1 MIKNIRYVFVSIF
14 GIIDFFNVIY
24 ILKSKIFMDS
34 RRIRNLRNSFDK
46 NIVDKQVD
54 KIFETGRQ
62 FVDGVSGARP
72 GKRRNSDFQ
81 GITSKSVKKV
91 GRWVSE
97 KVDLFFDEDNDDWND
112 ENFYDDNSDIKTFS
126 RESNSYESAKQHSKR
141 PLEAISLRQP
151 KNIHTTEQKK
161 LPYVKDSK
169 DEDWPDEMDFKVERW
184 QRASEKENNTSR
196 VQSNQQVQSK
206 SRNLPRSRRRRV

>member
-1 MIKNIRYVFVSIF
+1 ME
-14 GIIDFFNVIY
+14 
-24 ILKSKIFMDS
+24 S
-34 RRIRNLRNSFDK
+34 RRIRNFRNSFDR

-54 KIFETGRQ
+54 KIIETGRQ

-112 ENFYDDNSDIKTFS
+112 DNFYDDNGDIKTFT
-126 RESNSYESAKQHSKR
+126 RELNSNEFTKTHSKR

-151 KNIHTTEQKK
+151 KNYHTTEQKK
-161 LPYVKDSK
+161 LPYGKKSK

-184 QRASEKENNTSR
+184 QRTSEKECNILR
-196 VQSNQQVQSK
+196 DQLNQQGQSK
-206 SRNLPRSRRRRV
+206 SRNLPRSRRRRI

>member
-1 MIKNIRYVFVSIF
+1 
-14 GIIDFFNVIY
+14 
-24 ILKSKIFMDS
+24 MDS
-34 RRIRNLRNSFDK
+34 RRIRNLRNSFDR

-72 GKRRNSDFQ
+72 RKRRNSDFQ
-81 GITSKSVKKV
+81 GITSKGVKKV

-112 ENFYDDNSDIKTFS
+112 EKFYDDYSDIKTFS
-126 RESNSYESAKQHSKR
+126 RESNSYESTKPNSKR

-151 KNIHTTEQKK
+151 KDLQTTEQKK
-161 LPYVKDSK
+161 LPYGKESI

-184 QRASEKENNTSR
+184 QRASEKENNVSR
-196 VQSNQQVQSK
+196 DQLNQQGQLK
-206 SRNLPRSRRRRV
+206 LRNLPRSRRRRV

>member
-1 MIKNIRYVFVSIF
+1 
-14 GIIDFFNVIY
+14 
-24 ILKSKIFMDS
+24 MDS

-62 FVDGVSGARP
+62 FVDGVSGAKP

-112 ENFYDDNSDIKTFS
+112 DNFYDDNEDIKTFT
-126 RESNSYESAKQHSKR
+126 RESNSYESTKTHSKR

-151 KNIHTTEQKK
+151 KNLQTTTQKK
-161 LPYVKDSK
+161 LPYGK
-169 DEDWPDEMDFKVERW
+169 EIEEEEWPDEMDFTVQRW
-184 QRASEKENNTSR
+184 QRSSEKKNDASR
-196 VQSNQQVQSK
+196 DQLNQRGQSK

>member
-1 MIKNIRYVFVSIF
+1 
-14 GIIDFFNVIY
+14 
-24 ILKSKIFMDS
+24 MDS

-72 GKRRNSDFQ
+72 GKRRNSDLQ

-97 KVDLFFDEDNDDWND
+97 KVDLFFDEDNLYRYDND
-112 ENFYDDNSDIKTFS
+112 NFYDSDDIKTFT
-126 RESNSYESAKQHSKR
+126 RESNSFKSAKPYFKR

-151 KNIHTTEQKK
+151 KNIKPTEQKK
-161 LPYVKDSK
+161 LPYGEEIKN
-169 DEDWPDEMDFKVERW
+169 EDWPDEVDFKVEKW
-184 QRASEKENNTSR
+184 QRSSEYENDIPR
-196 VQSNQQVQSK
+196 DQLNQRGPSK
-206 SRNLPRSRRRRV
+206 SRKLPRSRRRRV

>member
-1 MIKNIRYVFVSIF
+1 
-14 GIIDFFNVIY
+14 
-24 ILKSKIFMDS
+24 MDT
-34 RRIRNLRNSFDK
+34 RRIRNLKNSFDR

-54 KIFETGRQ
+54 RIFETGRQ

-81 GITSKSVKKV
+81 GITSKSAKKV

-97 KVDLFFDEDNDDWND
+97 KVDLFFDEDNDDWYDD
-112 ENFYDDNSDIKTFS
+112 ENREFKTFT
-126 RESNSYESAKQHSKR
+126 RESNTLKSSKPYSKR

-151 KNIHTTEQKK
+151 KNSPTTEQKK
-161 LPYVKDSK
+161 LPYGKEVNNQ
-169 DEDWPDEMDFKVERW
+169 DWPDELDFKVERW
-184 QRASEKENNTSR
+184 QRSSENESDILGD
-196 VQSNQQVQSK
+196 QLNQHGGSK

>member
-1 MIKNIRYVFVSIF
+1 
-14 GIIDFFNVIY
+14 
-24 ILKSKIFMDS
+24 MDS
-34 RRIRNLRNSFDK
+34 RRIRNLRNSFDR

-91 GRWVSE
+91 GRWVSK
-97 KVDLFFDEDNDDWND
+97 KVDLFFDEENDDWND
-112 ENFYDDNSDIKTFS
+112 ENFYDDQSDIKTFS
-126 RESNSYESAKQHSKR
+126 RESNSYESTKTHSKR
-141 PLEAISLRQP
+141 SLKAISLRQP
-151 KNIHTTEQKK
+151 KNLQTTEQKK
-161 LPYVKDSK
+161 LPYGKEIK
-169 DEDWPDEMDFKVERW
+169 DEDWPDEMDFKVEKW
-184 QRASEKENNTSR
+184 QRYSGKENNSSR
-196 VQSNQQVQSK
+196 GQLNQQSQLK

>member
-1 MIKNIRYVFVSIF
+1 
-14 GIIDFFNVIY
+14 
-24 ILKSKIFMDS
+24 MDS
-34 RRIRNLRNSFDK
+34 RRIRNLRNSFDR

-97 KVDLFFDEDNDDWND
+97 KVDLFFDEDNDD
-112 ENFYDDNSDIKTFS
+112 NFYDDNSDMKTFT
-126 RESNSYESAKQHSKR
+126 RESNSYESTKTNSKR

-151 KNIHTTEQKK
+151 KNLQTTEQKK
-161 LPYVKDSK
+161 LPYGKESK

-184 QRASEKENNTSR
+184 QRAFEKENNASKD
-196 VQSNQQVQSK
+196 QLNQQGQSK
-206 SRNLPRSRRRRV
+206 LRNLPRSRRRRV

>member
-1 MIKNIRYVFVSIF
+1 
-14 GIIDFFNVIY
+14 
-24 ILKSKIFMDS
+24 MDS
-34 RRIRNLRNSFDK
+34 RRIRNLRNNFDR

-72 GKRRNSDFQ
+72 GRRRKSDVQ

-97 KVDLFFDEDNDDWND
+97 KVDLLFDEDYD
-112 ENFYDDNSDIKTFS
+112 ENFYDDNSDFKNFT
-126 RESNSYESAKQHSKR
+126 RESNSYESAKPHSKR

-151 KNIHTTEQKK
+151 KNLQINEQKK
-161 LPYVKDSK
+161 LPYVKESK
-169 DEDWPDEMDFKVERW
+169 DEDWPDEMDFKVEKW
-184 QRASEKENNTSR
+184 QRASKQENNTLR
-196 VQSNQQVQSK
+196 DQSNQQGQSK

>member
-1 MIKNIRYVFVSIF
+1 
-14 GIIDFFNVIY
+14 
-24 ILKSKIFMDS
+24 MDS
-34 RRIRNLRNSFDK
+34 KRIRDLRNSFDR

-91 GRWVSE
+91 WRWVSE
-97 KVDLFFDEDNDDWND
+97 KVDLFFDEENDDWND
-112 ENFYDDNSDIKTFS
+112 ENFYDDQSDIKTFS
-126 RESNSYESAKQHSKR
+126 GESNSFESSKQYSKR

-151 KNIHTTEQKK
+151 KTLQPTEQKK
-161 LPYVKDSK
+161 LPNMQESNVQ
-169 DEDWPDEMDFKVERW
+169 DWPDEKDFKVERW

-196 VQSNQQVQSK
+196 DQTKQLQSK

>member
-1 MIKNIRYVFVSIF
+1 
-14 GIIDFFNVIY
+14 
-24 ILKSKIFMDS
+24 MDS
-34 RRIRNLRNSFDK
+34 RRIRNLRNSFDR

-112 ENFYDDNSDIKTFS
+112 DNFYDDKSDIKTFS
-126 RESNSYESAKQHSKR
+126 RESNSYESTKMDPKR

-151 KNIHTTEQKK
+151 KNLQTTTQKK
-161 LPYVKDSK
+161 LPYG
-169 DEDWPDEMDFKVERW
+169 DEIEEQWPDDMDFKVQRW
-184 QRASEKENNTSR
+184 QRSTEKKDDSPR
-196 VQSNQQVQSK
+196 DQLIQRGQSK
-206 SRNLPRSRRRRV
+206 IRNLPRSRRRRV

>member
-1 MIKNIRYVFVSIF
+1 
-14 GIIDFFNVIY
+14 
-24 ILKSKIFMDS
+24 MDS

-97 KVDLFFDEDNDDWND
+97 KVDLFLMKIMMIGMMKFFTMITAILRHFL
-112 ENFYDDNSDIKTFS
+112 ENQILMNLLNSI
-126 RESNSYESAKQHSKR
+126 
-141 PLEAISLRQP
+141 
-151 KNIHTTEQKK
+151 QKD
-161 LPYVKDSK
+161 L
-169 DEDWPDEMDFKVERW
+169 
-184 QRASEKENNTSR
+184 
-196 VQSNQQVQSK
+196 
-206 SRNLPRSRRRRV
+206 

>member
-1 MIKNIRYVFVSIF
+1 
-14 GIIDFFNVIY
+14 
-24 ILKSKIFMDS
+24 MDS
-34 RRIRNLRNSFDK
+34 RRIRNLRNSFDR

-54 KIFETGRQ
+54 RIFETGRQ

-81 GITSKSVKKV
+81 GITSKSAKKV

-97 KVDLFFDEDNDDWND
+97 KVDLFFDEDNDDWYD
-112 ENFYDDNSDIKTFS
+112 DDNFDDDNSEIKTFT
-126 RESNSYESAKQHSKR
+126 RESNTIKSSKPYSKR

-151 KNIHTTEQKK
+151 KNFQTTEQKK
-161 LPYVKDSK
+161 LPYGKEVNNQ
-169 DEDWPDEMDFKVERW
+169 DWPDELDFKVERW
-184 QRASEKENNTSR
+184 QRSSEKESDIIR
-196 VQSNQQVQSK
+196 DQLNQRGGSK

>member
-1 MIKNIRYVFVSIF
+1 
-14 GIIDFFNVIY
+14 
-24 ILKSKIFMDS
+24 MDS
-34 RRIRNLRNSFDK
+34 RKIRNLRNSFDR

-62 FVDGVSGARP
+62 FVDGVSGSRP

-81 GITSKSVKKV
+81 GITSNSVKKV

-97 KVDLFFDEDNDDWND
+97 KVDLFFDEEND
-112 ENFYDDNSDIKTFS
+112 ENFYDDKSDIKTFT
-126 RESNSYESAKQHSKR
+126 RESNSYESSKQHSKR

-151 KNIHTTEQKK
+151 KNLQTTQQKK
-161 LPYVKDSK
+161 LPYMKESK

-184 QRASEKENNTSR
+184 QRASEKETNTSR
-196 VQSNQQVQSK
+196 DQSNQQVQSK

>member
-1 MIKNIRYVFVSIF
+1 
-14 GIIDFFNVIY
+14 
-24 ILKSKIFMDS
+24 MDS
-34 RRIRNLRNSFDK
+34 RRIRNLRNSFDR

-97 KVDLFFDEDNDDWND
+97 KVDLFFDEDNDDWYD
-112 ENFYDDNSDIKTFS
+112 DDNFYNDDRDIKTFT
-126 RESNSYESAKQHSKR
+126 RELNSLKSEKTHSKR

-151 KNIHTTEQKK
+151 KNLQTTEQKK
-161 LPYVKDSK
+161 LPYGKESK
-169 DEDWPDEMDFKVERW
+169 DENWPDEMDFKVERW
-184 QRASEKENNTSR
+184 QRSSEKENNTSR
-196 VQSNQQVQSK
+196 DQLNQRGQSK

>member
-1 MIKNIRYVFVSIF
+1 MCIR
-14 GIIDFFNVIY
+14 
-24 ILKSKIFMDS
+24 DS
-34 RRIRNLRNSFDK
+34 LRNSFDR

-97 KVDLFFDEDNDDWND
+97 KVDLFFDEDDDNY
-112 ENFYDDNSDIKTFS
+112 YDDNSDIKTFT
-126 RESNSYESAKQHSKR
+126 RESNSYESTKTYSKR

-151 KNIHTTEQKK
+151 KNLQTTEQKK
-161 LPYVKDSK
+161 LPYLKEIK

-184 QRASEKENNTSR
+184 QRASEKENTTSR
-196 VQSNQQVQSK
+196 DQLNQQGQSK

>member
-1 MIKNIRYVFVSIF
+1 
-14 GIIDFFNVIY
+14 
-24 ILKSKIFMDS
+24 MDS
-34 RRIRNLRNSFDK
+34 RRIRNLRNSFDR

-54 KIFETGRQ
+54 RIFETGRQ

-81 GITSKSVKKV
+81 GITSKSAKKV

-97 KVDLFFDEDNDDWND
+97 KVDLFFDEDNDDWYDD
-112 ENFYDDNSDIKTFS
+112 ENREFKTFT
-126 RESNSYESAKQHSKR
+126 RESNTIKSSKPYSKR

-151 KNIHTTEQKK
+151 KNSPTTEQKK
-161 LPYVKDSK
+161 LPYGKEVNNQ
-169 DEDWPDEMDFKVERW
+169 DWPNELDFKVERW
-184 QRASEKENNTSR
+184 QRSSENESDIIGD
-196 VQSNQQVQSK
+196 QLNQRGGSK

>member
-1 MIKNIRYVFVSIF
+1 
-14 GIIDFFNVIY
+14 
-24 ILKSKIFMDS
+24 MDS

-54 KIFETGRQ
+54 KIFESGRQ

-81 GITSKSVKKV
+81 GITSKGVKKV

-97 KVDLFFDEDNDDWND
+97 KVDLFFDEENDDWND
-112 ENFYDDNSDIKTFS
+112 DNFYDDNSDIKTFT
-126 RESNSYESAKQHSKR
+126 RESNSYEFTKTYSKR

-151 KNIHTTEQKK
+151 KNLQTTEQKK
-161 LPYVKDSK
+161 LPYGKEIKD
-169 DEDWPDEMDFKVERW
+169 DDWPDDMDFKVERW
-184 QRASEKENNTSR
+184 QRDSEKENKLSR
-196 VQSNQQVQSK
+196 DQ
-206 SRNLPRSRRRRV
+206 

>member
-1 MIKNIRYVFVSIF
+1 
-14 GIIDFFNVIY
+14 
-24 ILKSKIFMDS
+24 MDS
-34 RRIRNLRNSFDK
+34 RRIRNLRNSFDR

-54 KIFETGRQ
+54 KFFETGRQ

-72 GKRRNSDFQ
+72 GKRRNSDLQ

-112 ENFYDDNSDIKTFS
+112 DNFYDDNSDIKTFTK
-126 RESNSYESAKQHSKR
+126 ESNSYQSTKIHSKR

-151 KNIHTTEQKK
+151 KNLRTTTQKK
-161 LPYVKDSK
+161 LPYGK
-169 DEDWPDEMDFKVERW
+169 EIEEEWPDEMDFTVQRW
-184 QRASEKENNTSR
+184 QRDSEKEINSSR
-196 VQSNQQVQSK
+196 DQLIQRGQSK
-206 SRNLPRSRRRRV
+206 SRNLPRSRNMPRSRRRV

>member
-1 MIKNIRYVFVSIF
+1 
-14 GIIDFFNVIY
+14 
-24 ILKSKIFMDS
+24 MDS
-34 RRIRNLRNSFDK
+34 RKIRNLRNSFDR

-81 GITSKSVKKV
+81 GITSKGVKKV

-112 ENFYDDNSDIKTFS
+112 DNSDIKTFT
-126 RESNSYESAKQHSKR
+126 RESNSYESSKTYSKR

-151 KNIHTTEQKK
+151 KNLQTTEQKK
-161 LPYVKDSK
+161 LPYRKQIKD
-169 DEDWPDEMDFKVERW
+169 DDWPDEMDFKVERW
-184 QRASEKENNTSR
+184 QRVAEEENNILR
-196 VQSNQQVQSK
+196 DQSNQQGQSK
-206 SRNLPRSRRRRV
+206 SRNLPKSRRRRV

>member
-1 MIKNIRYVFVSIF
+1 
-14 GIIDFFNVIY
+14 
-24 ILKSKIFMDS
+24 MDS

-126 RESNSYESAKQHSKR
+126 RESNSNKSPKTHSKR

-151 KNIHTTEQKK
+151 KNIYTTEQKK
-161 LPYVKDSK
+161 LPYVKESK
-169 DEDWPDEMDFKVERW
+169 DEDWPDEIDFKVERW
-184 QRASEKENNTSR
+184 QRSVEKENIISR
-196 VQSNQQVQSK
+196 DQLNQKVQSK
-206 SRNLPRSRRRRV
+206 LRNLPRSRRRRV